1 MCNRCHSTLD
11 NRALQCALREAE
23 AAAARACECARA
35 AETAGCR
42 AAEMARAAEQAA
54 CRAENAASAALTE
67 NNVKLDK
74 SAAKTAT
81 TANFFCKNIFLMYLR
96 KLITNLLQKLLYRNF
111 DDLSTVFKTF
121 LTILY

>member
-54 CRAENAASAALTE
+54 CRAENAASAAH
-67 NNVKLDK
+67 
-74 SAAKTAT
+74 SAAECAEVALEKVR
-81 TANFFCKNIFLMYLR
+81 C
-96 KLITNLLQKLLYRNF
+96 LIEDASQTGCNS
-111 DDLSTVFKTF
+111 LSTDFGRSSCGCRG
-121 LTILY
+121 